1 MKLVAKRALPF
12 NSDRMPFPCSI
23 GSETFAEPK
32 ALTTRIL
39 EDLAGGGGSVV
50 EGQTPSQWL
59 MDALDHGIDREEL
72 VGLAAALVID
82 PHPSVVAEGAH
93 LSRRLGEPRLG
104 ALLLGALAGL
114 DVGVLF
120 APNPASPPIAVEDL
134 VMETIV
140 EIADLSDPAVRLSLL
155 TCIRTAGRTDLEL
168 LVLVNFGSE
177 QDIDQ
182 TVRGLTAEGFVLSAE
197 DEQALTARLD
207 AVKHP
212 DGIQTVL
219 PQD

>member
-1 MKLVAKRALPF
+1 MRVEVRRTPGSSS
-12 NSDRMPFPCSI
+12 NS
-23 GSETFAEPK
+23 
-32 ALTTRIL
+32 TR
-39 EDLAGGGGSVV
+39 
-50 EGQTPSQWL
+50 
-59 MDALDHGIDREEL
+59 
-72 VGLAAALVID
+72 
-82 PHPSVVAEGAH
+82 
-93 LSRRLGEPRLG
+93 SRP
-104 ALLLGALAGL
+104 
-114 DVGVLF
+114 
-120 APNPASPPIAVEDL
+120 
-134 VMETIV
+134 
-140 EIADLSDPAVRLSLL
+140 
-155 TCIRTAGRTDLEL
+155 L